1 MKHEIIWISFTD
13 MNNYI
18 SFPEKM
24 KVPFDSFSQF
34 KKSKR
39 FLIAVKV
46 MAFISSKH
54 QQGGVHLR
62 GSAPALTKLETLVI
76 YTYVR
81 DAFPSPKKTK
91 KKTLQETSA
100 IDKVIGTQPVI
111 TLWKGLFVPTF
122 LSRFFRIQGGGTFF
136 IYQTLPQTGS
146 QQYLSWRNP
155 SHFFLFFFGLKII
168 TTSILYNAYQITL
181 LCVWSE
187 MASVPLG
194 TKRKIQQLHSGC
206 CCLVSSLCAPAER
219 SSTTARK
226 CGRQTEQHQP
236 SESSFSSSLS
246 SGVE

>member
-122 LSRFFRIQGGGTFF
+122 LSRFFRIQGGGGHLF
-136 IYQTLPQTGS
+136 
-146 QQYLSWRNP
+146 YLSNSP
-155 SHFFLFFFGLKII
+155 PNGLPTVSQLTKSFSFLFVFLWPKNN
-168 TTSILYNAYQITL
+168 YNFH
-181 LCVWSE
+181 
-187 MASVPLG
+187 PL
-194 TKRKIQQLHSGC
+194 
-206 CCLVSSLCAPAER
+206 
-219 SSTTARK
+219 
-226 CGRQTEQHQP
+226 
-236 SESSFSSSLS
+236 
-246 SGVE
+246 